1 MDQIVAL
8 DDVVF
13 GDYFSETS
21 QQTSCDETSVLKT
34 TNPLKS
40 KQLHSQLK
48 LMLHRNVGRLVER
61 CSCKMDRRV
70 AVCAWC
76 QVQFGPN
83 PCNVA
88 IANVEVKHRCGHCV
102 FQVRKFFYV
111 RERNFLLTSVGNLA
125 ARDLTPD
132 VLTLVIAQDA
142 WKTRELVP
150 NSLYCGPFPNEGD
163 KVCSVCSMGMLA
175 TACPWCKWNMCGF
188 CSRWLGKCDNCVGV
202 LWDWVLDKVGYGPV
216 YQDPFFL
223 GYKVFCGF
231 S

>member
-1 MDQIVAL
+1 MAL

-21 QQTSCDETSVLKT
+21 QPASGDETSVLKT

-40 KQLHSQLK
+40 KQLHSHLK
-48 LMLHRNVGRLVER
+48 IMLHRNVGRLVER
-61 CSCKMDRRV
+61 CSCEMDRRV

-76 QVQFGPN
+76 QVQFCPN

-111 RERNFLLTSVGNLA
+111 RERNFLLTSVGNLS
-125 ARDLTPD
+125 ARDLIPD
-132 VLTLVIAQDA
+132 VLTRVNAQDA

-150 NSLYCGPFPNEGD
+150 KSLPNESD
-163 KVCSVCSMGMLA
+163 KACSVCSMEKQ
-175 TACPWCKWNMCGF
+175 TSACPWCKWNMCGF

-202 LWDWVLDKVGYGPV
+202 LWDWVLDKVGFGPL

-223 GYKVFCGF
+223 GFITNVYY
-231 S
+231 